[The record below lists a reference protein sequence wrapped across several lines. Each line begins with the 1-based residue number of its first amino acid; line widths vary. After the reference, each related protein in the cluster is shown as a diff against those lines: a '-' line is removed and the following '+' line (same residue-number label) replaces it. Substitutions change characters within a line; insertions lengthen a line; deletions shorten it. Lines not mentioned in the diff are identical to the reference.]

1 MYSVAL
7 GFKYSRFI
15 FNLFFLPFSSFQLL
29 THPLVHSFSGR
40 FALSIRACLSL
51 PSCLYVPLP
60 LRANL
65 ACIGNLLAFCK
76 NCTARTPPPSIY
88 FSTDVALSLSAG
100 SLPVAVGLQCFTPH
114 PLLLSPPIL
123 SGRAPGQEKKRKKFL
138 PYPFFPIPVIPLPP
152 TPPGLQLRPL
162 WEGRIR
168 SQPPRWRRLPAL
180 HAIPP
185 LHLCLF
191 SCLDFLPFRYNADG
205 PPHIGFTA

>member
-7 GFKYSRFI
+7 DFKYSRFI
-15 FNLFFLPFSSFQLL
+15 SILFFLSFSSFQLL
-29 THPLVHSFSGR
+29 SHPHSLVHFIQQAFCFKHLCLLASVCSSFS
-40 FALSIRACLSL
+40 ACR
-51 PSCLYVPLP
+51 PCLHWQFVSFLQELHCSYP
-60 LRANL
+60 
-65 ACIGNLLAFCK
+65 
-76 NCTARTPPPSIY
+76 PPPSIY
-88 FSTDVALSLSAG
+88 FSTDVALPSQPAACLWPSGFNASLHTPSFF
-100 SLPVAVGLQCFTPH
+100 LLQSF
-114 PLLLSPPIL
+114 LGAPPD
-123 SGRAPGQEKKRKKFL
+123 RKRKEKKTL
-138 PYPFFPIPVIPLPP
+138 PYLFFPIPVIPLSP

-168 SQPPRWRRLPAL
+168 SQPSRWRRLPAL